1 MPRRLT
7 LSATLAVLAMF
18 ATLAALPILADGD
31 PQSGDPQSDAPQS
44 GDPQSDAPQ
53 SGDPQS
59 GDPQSGD
66 PQSGAPQAGD
76 PQPDDPDRPAADEPR
91 LTIEEELLVEDTA
104 PYLPETLSTAT
115 KSSTPMS
122 RIPASVSAL
131 SHSLLRDRNAL
142 VLGDALTNVPGVNA
156 QSNSGVHDLF
166 FIRGFDSLSSS
177 LVMTDGAPE
186 PEATFYQ
193 LYNVERVEVV
203 RGPAGFLYGGNPLA
217 GAVNLVRKRP
227 TGGTATRF
235 QLLGGS
241 HRATQ
246 TTLDFNHG
254 RPSGRAGFRVNAL
267 WQSSDGYRDDKAS
280 TVTAINPVFTFLA
293 GDDTSITF
301 SADVLRSD
309 FEPDAGI
316 PLLFGQ
322 IPDVPRERSYQTPF
336 DFSDQ
341 DLLRLRLD
349 VETRINS
356 KLTLRNKTYFTQLDW
371 DSKGTLINAAFP
383 NFSGGVDVFR
393 TRTNLDDR
401 QEFLG
406 NQLDLLTTWETGS
419 VKHHLVAGLE
429 LIQQTDRLQ
438 LDVGLL
444 PNIDL
449 FSPVETAP
457 ETDVLIPF
465 FGTTADVETTIVA
478 PYVLDEIELS
488 DRWRVFLGGR
498 FDAIDFA
505 DDAVGLNKSDSQ
517 VSPFFGALFSPT
529 EALSIYANYSQ
540 AFSPPSSTVAG
551 SDRDPE
557 EGRQFELG
565 FKTEHYGGKLR
576 TALSFYSL
584 EKEKIAIVDAT
595 GVTSQIGDQDS
606 EGFELEIASS
616 PRPRF
621 HWTFSYAYNDA
632 ELTRFTEIDPFL
644 MRVVNFSGNTPAYA
658 PEHLASLWLSK
669 RFDGGFGISGGARYV
684 GEQFIDED
692 NVFTIDAYTTLD
704 ALLTY
709 ERDRWGARLH
719 LRNLT
724 DEDYEGRGFGG
735 ASVLPADGFNLVGGI
750 HLNL

>member
-1 MPRRLT
+1 MTTKSRLGI
-7 LSATLAVLAMF
+7 LPALLCVLA
-18 ATLAALPILADGD
+18 APSILAEDE
-31 PQSGDPQSDAPQS
+31 
-44 GDPQSDAPQ
+44 
-53 SGDPQS
+53 
-59 GDPQSGD
+59 
-66 PQSGAPQAGD
+66 PQAT
-76 PQPDDPDRPAADEPR
+76 DPDRTAGEDGPR

-104 PYLPETLSTAT
+104 PYLPDTVSTAT

-122 RIPASVSAL
+122 RLPASVSAL
-131 SHSLLRDRNAL
+131 SYSLLRDRNAL
-142 VLGDALTNVPGVNA
+142 VLGDALTNIPGVNA

-203 RGPAGFLYGGNPLA
+203 RGPAGFLYGGNPVA

-227 TGGTATRF
+227 QGGTATRL

-241 HRATQ
+241 HSTFQ

-254 RPSGRAGFRVNAL
+254 RPSGRAGFRVNGL
-267 WQSSDGYRDDKAS
+267 WQSSGGYRDDKAS
-280 TVTAINPVFTFLA
+280 TVSAINPVFTFLA
-293 GDDTSITF
+293 GDDTAITF
-301 SADVLRSD
+301 SAGVLRSD

-341 DLLRLRLD
+341 DLLRLRLE
-349 VETRINS
+349 VETRLSS

-371 DSKGTLINAAFP
+371 ESKGTLINAAFP

-393 TRTNLDDR
+393 TRTVLDDR

-406 NQLDLLTTWETGS
+406 NQLDLLYAWDAGS
-419 VKHHLVAGLE
+419 VKHNLVAGLE
-429 LIQQTDRLQ
+429 LVQQTDKLQ

-444 PNIDL
+444 PSIDL
-449 FSPVETAP
+449 FAPVETAP
-457 ETDVLIPF
+457 ETDLLIPF
-465 FGTTADVETTIVA
+465 FGTTADVETVIVA
-478 PYVLDEIELS
+478 PYLLDEIELS
-488 DRWRVFLGGR
+488 GKWRVFLGGR
-498 FDAIDFA
+498 FDSIDFS
-505 DDAVGLNKSDSQ
+505 DDAVGLDKSGSQ

-529 EALSIYANYSQ
+529 EAVSIYVNYAE

-557 EGRQFELG
+557 EGQQVELG
-565 FKTEHYGGKLR
+565 IKSEHFGGKLR

-584 EKEKIAIVDAT
+584 QKEKIAITGAT
-595 GVTSQIGDQDS
+595 GVTSQTGDQES

-616 PRPRF
+616 PSPRF

-644 MRVVNFSGNTPAYA
+644 MTVVNYSGNTPVYA
-658 PEHLASLWLSK
+658 PEHLASLWLSR
-669 RFDGGFGISGGARYV
+669 RFEGGFGISGGARYV

-692 NVFTIDAYTTLD
+692 NVFEIDAYTALD

-709 ERDRWGARLH
+709 ESERWGARLH
-719 LRNLT
+719 LRNLLG
-724 DEDYEGRGFGG
+724 EEYEGRGFGG
-735 ASVLPADGFNLVGGI
+735 AAVLPADGFNLMGGL
-750 HLNL
+750 HFNL

>member
-1 MPRRLT
+1 MPRTMSRLRA
-7 LSATLAVLAMF
+7 SG
-18 ATLAALPILADGD
+18 AALPRLRASGAALPLILVLATLTPWTAALAGVAPEPTDNAEAAEPDGD
-31 PQSGDPQSDAPQS
+31 G
-44 GDPQSDAPQ
+44 
-53 SGDPQS
+53 
-59 GDPQSGD
+59 
-66 PQSGAPQAGD
+66 
-76 PQPDDPDRPAADEPR
+76 PR

-104 PYLPETLSTAT
+104 PYLPDTLSTAT
-115 KSSTPMS
+115 KRSTPMGLL
-122 RIPASVSAL
+122 PASVSAL
-131 SHSLLRDRNAL
+131 SYSLLRDRNAL

-166 FIRGFDSLSSS
+166 FIRGFESLSSS

-227 TGGTATRF
+227 VGDTYTRF

-241 HRATQ
+241 HSTSQA
-246 TTLDFNHG
+246 TLDFNHG
-254 RPSGRAGFRVNAL
+254 LPSGRAGFRLNGL

-280 TVTAINPVFTFLA
+280 TVSAINPVFTFLA
-293 GDDTSITF
+293 GDDTSITV
-301 SADVLRSD
+301 SAEVLRSD

-316 PLLFGQ
+316 PLLFGSL
-322 IPDVPRERSYQTPF
+322 PDVPRERSYQTPF

-341 DLLRLRLD
+341 DLLRLRVDL
-349 VETRINS
+349 ESRLSSN
-356 KLTLRNKTYFTQLDW
+356 LTLRNKTYFTQLDW

-383 NFSGGVDVFR
+383 NFAGGVDVFR
-393 TRTNLDDR
+393 TRTVLDDR

-419 VKHHLVAGLE
+419 VTHNLVAGLE
-429 LIQQTDRLQ
+429 LVQQTDKLQ

-444 PNIDL
+444 PSVDL
-449 FSPVETAP
+449 FNPVETAP

-465 FGTTADVETTIVA
+465 FGTTADARTVIVA
-478 PYVLDEIELS
+478 PYVLDEIELTE
-488 DRWRVFLGGR
+488 RWRLFLGGR
-498 FDAIDFA
+498 FDSIDFT
-505 DDAVGLNKSDSQ
+505 DDAVRPAGGGQTGSLDSSDSQ
-517 VSPFFGALFSPT
+517 VSPFFGALFSPA
-529 EALSIYANYSQ
+529 EALSLYVNYAE

-551 SDRDPE
+551 TGREPE
-557 EGRQFELG
+557 EGRQVELG
-565 FKTEHYGGKLR
+565 FKTEHMGGKLR
-576 TALSFYSL
+576 TALAFYSL
-584 EKEKIAIVDAT
+584 QKKKIAIVDAT
-595 GVTSQIGDQDS
+595 GVTSQIGDQES
-606 EGFELEIASS
+606 QGFELEIASS

-632 ELTRFTEIDPFL
+632 ELTRFTEIDPFFFQ
-644 MRVVNFSGNTPAYA
+644 VVDHSGNTPAYA
-658 PEHLASLWLSK
+658 PQHLASLWLSK

-684 GEQFIDED
+684 SEQFIDED
-692 NVFTIDAYTTLD
+692 NTFEIDAYTTLD

-724 DEDYEGRGFGG
+724 DEEYLGRGFGG
-735 ASVLPADGFNLVGGI
+735 ASVLPADGFNLMGGF

>member
-1 MPRRLT
+1 MPRRLM
-7 LSATLAVLAMF
+7 LLLV
-18 ATLAALPILADGD
+18 LAALAAGTAQLAAEPTDAEAGDDAQQTTDGD
-31 PQSGDPQSDAPQS
+31 
-44 GDPQSDAPQ
+44 
-53 SGDPQS
+53 
-59 GDPQSGD
+59 
-66 PQSGAPQAGD
+66 
-76 PQPDDPDRPAADEPR
+76 PR

-104 PYLPETLSTAT
+104 PYLPDTLSTAT
-115 KSSTPMS
+115 KSSRPLA
-122 RIPASVSAL
+122 RVPASVSAL

-166 FIRGFDSLSSS
+166 FIRGFESLSSS

-227 TGGTATRF
+227 IGGTHGRL
-235 QLLGGS
+235 QVLGGS
-241 HRATQ
+241 HSTTQ
-246 TTLDFNHG
+246 TTLDFNYG
-254 RPSGRAGFRVNAL
+254 QPSGRAGFRVNSL

-280 TVTAINPVFTFLA
+280 TVAAINPVFTFLA
-293 GDDTSITF
+293 GDNTSITI

-316 PLLFGQ
+316 PLLFGSL
-322 IPDVPRERSYQTPF
+322 PDVPRERSYQTPF

-341 DLLRLRLD
+341 DLLRLRVD
-349 VETRINS
+349 VESRLSS

-383 NFSGGVDVFR
+383 NFTGGVDVFR
-393 TRTNLDDR
+393 TRTVLDDR

-406 NQLDLLTTWETGS
+406 NQLDFLTSWETGR
-419 VKHHLVAGLE
+419 VTHNLIAGLE
-429 LIQQTDRLQ
+429 LVQQTDKLR

-444 PNIDL
+444 PQVDL
-449 FSPVETAP
+449 FNPVETAP

-465 FGTTADVETTIVA
+465 FGTTADVETVIVA

-488 DRWRVFLGGR
+488 ESWRLFLGGR
-498 FDAIDFA
+498 FDSIDFS
-505 DDAVGLNKSDSQ
+505 DDASGVDTSDSQ
-517 VSPFFGALFSPT
+517 VSPFFGALFSAT
-529 EALSIYANYSQ
+529 ETVSIYVNYAE

-551 SDRDPE
+551 SARDPE

-565 FKTEHYGGKLR
+565 FKSEYFGGKLR
-576 TALSFYSL
+576 TALAFYNL
-584 EKEKIAIVDAT
+584 EKDKIAIVDAS
-595 GVTSQIGDQDS
+595 GVTSQIGDQES
-606 EGFELEIASS
+606 QGFELEIASS
-616 PRPRF
+616 PRPSL

-632 ELTRFTEIDPFL
+632 ELTRFTEIDPFFFQI
-644 MRVVNFSGNTPAYA
+644 VDYSGNTPAYA

-684 GEQFIDED
+684 SEQFIDED
-692 NVFTIDAYTTLD
+692 NTFEIDAYTTLD

-724 DEDYEGRGFGG
+724 DEDYLGRGFGG
-735 ASVLPADGFNLVGGI
+735 ASVLPADGFNLMGGF

>member
-1 MPRRLT
+1 MSRKLPYYL
-7 LSATLAVLAMF
+7 LLAALASWPL
-18 ATLAALPILADGD
+18 TLAAETTD
-31 PQSGDPQSDAPQS
+31 DAPAE
-44 GDPQSDAPQ
+44 PATE
-53 SGDPQS
+53 
-59 GDPQSGD
+59 
-66 PQSGAPQAGD
+66 
-76 PQPDDPDRPAADEPR
+76 DDPR

-104 PYLPETLSTAT
+104 PYLPDTTSTAT
-115 KSSTPMS
+115 KSRAPLT
-122 RIPASVSAL
+122 RVPASVSAL

-142 VLGDALTNVPGVNA
+142 VLGDALTGVPGVNA

-166 FIRGFDSLSSS
+166 FIRGFESLSSS

-227 TGGTATRF
+227 VGETHARF

-241 HRATQ
+241 HSTTQ
-246 TTLDFNHG
+246 ATLDFNHG
-254 RPSGRAGFRVNAL
+254 AASGRAGFRVNGL

-280 TVTAINPVFTFLA
+280 TVAAINPVFTFLA
-293 GDDTSITF
+293 GDNTAITF

-316 PLLFGQ
+316 PLLFGAV
-322 IPDVPRERSYQTPF
+322 PDVPRERSYQTPF

-349 VETRINS
+349 VESRLSSNW
-356 KLTLRNKTYFTQLDW
+356 TLRNKTYFTQLDW
-371 DSKGTLINAAFP
+371 QSKGTLINAAFP

-393 TRTNLDDR
+393 TRTVLDDR

-406 NQLDLLTTWETGS
+406 NQLDLLTTWKTGPLT
-419 VKHHLVAGLE
+419 HHLVAGLE
-429 LIQQTDRLQ
+429 LVQQTDRLQ
-438 LDVGLL
+438 LDIGLL
-444 PNIDL
+444 PEIDL
-449 FSPVETAP
+449 VSPVETAP
-457 ETDVLIPF
+457 ETDFLLPF
-465 FGTTADVETTIVA
+465 FGTTADVETVIVA

-488 DRWRVFLGGR
+488 DRWRLFLGGR
-498 FDAIDFA
+498 FDSIDFS
-505 DDAVGLNKSDSQ
+505 DDAVGLSSSDSQ
-517 VSPFFGALFSPT
+517 VSPFFGALFAPT
-529 EALSIYANYSQ
+529 EALSLYVNYAQ

-551 SDRDPE
+551 TGREPE
-557 EGRQFELG
+557 EGRQVELG
-565 FKTEHYGGKLR
+565 IKTEHRGGKLR
-576 TALSFYSL
+576 TSLAFYSL
-584 EKEKIAIVDAT
+584 EKDKIAIVDAT
-595 GVTSQIGDQDS
+595 GVTAQVGDQES
-606 EGFELEIASS
+606 QGVELEIAAS

-632 ELTRFTEIDPFL
+632 ELTRFTEFDPFI
-644 MRVVNFSGNTPAYA
+644 MSIVDHSGNVPAYA

-669 RFDGGFGISGGARYV
+669 RFDSGFGVSGGARYV

-692 NVFTIDAYTTLD
+692 NLFTIDDYTVLD

-724 DEDYEGRGFGG
+724 DQEYEGRGFGSV
-735 ASVLPADGFNLVGGI
+735 SVLPADGFNWMGGF
-750 HLNL
+750 HFNL

>member
-1 MPRRLT
+1 MNDKGHPTMSRRH
-7 LSATLAVLAMF
+7 LSILALAMF
-18 ATLAALPILADGD
+18 AAWSMTLAAEMTD
-31 PQSGDPQSDAPQS
+31 DA
-44 GDPQSDAPQ
+44 
-53 SGDPQS
+53 
-59 GDPQSGD
+59 
-66 PQSGAPQAGD
+66 QAGSAN
-76 PQPDDPDRPAADEPR
+76 DDDPR

-104 PYLPETLSTAT
+104 PYLPETSSTAT
-115 KSSTPMS
+115 KSRAPMH
-122 RIPASVSAL
+122 RLPASVSAL

-166 FIRGFDSLSSS
+166 FIRGFESLSSS

-227 TGGTATRF
+227 MGETSGRF

-241 HRATQ
+241 HSTTQ
-246 TTLDFNHG
+246 ATLDFNHG
-254 RPSGRAGFRVNAL
+254 LGSGRAGFRVNGM

-280 TVTAINPVFTFLA
+280 TVAAINPVFTFLA
-293 GDDTSITF
+293 GDNTAVTI

-316 PLLFGQ
+316 PLLFGA
-322 IPDVPRERSYQTPF
+322 IPDVPAERSYQTPF

-349 VETRINS
+349 VESRLSSNW
-356 KLTLRNKTYFTQLDW
+356 TLRNKTYFTQLDW
-371 DSKGTLINAAFP
+371 QSKGTLINAAFP
-383 NFSGGVDVFR
+383 TIEGGIDVFR
-393 TRTNLDDR
+393 TRTVLDDR

-406 NQLDLLTTWETGS
+406 NQLDLSTSRRTGS
-419 VKHHLVAGLE
+419 VTHNLVVGLE
-429 LIQQTDRLQ
+429 LVQQTDRLQ
-438 LDVGLL
+438 LDVGFL

-449 FSPVETAP
+449 FNPVEFAP
-457 ETDVLIPF
+457 ETDFLLPG
-465 FGTTADVETTIVA
+465 FGVTADAETVIVA
-478 PYVLDEIELS
+478 PYVLDEIELG
-488 DRWRVFLGGR
+488 DRWRLFLGGR
-498 FDAIDFA
+498 FDSIDFT
-505 DDAVGLNKSDSQ
+505 DDAVGADSSDSQ
-517 VSPFFGALFSPT
+517 VSPFFGALFAPT
-529 EALSIYANYSQ
+529 EALSVYVNYAE

-551 SDRDPE
+551 TGREPE
-557 EGRQFELG
+557 EGRQVELG
-565 FKTEHYGGKLR
+565 LKTEHWGGKLR
-576 TALSFYSL
+576 TALAFYSL
-584 EKEKIAIVDAT
+584 TKDKIAIVDAT
-595 GVTSQIGDQDS
+595 GVTSQIGDQES
-606 EGFELEIASS
+606 QGFEFEIAAS

-632 ELTRFTEIDPFL
+632 ELTRFTELDPFT
-644 MRVVNFSGNTPAYA
+644 FSIADYSGNVPAYA

-669 RFDGGFGISGGARYV
+669 RFDSGFGVSGGARYV
-684 GEQFIDED
+684 SEQFIDED
-692 NVFTIDAYTTLD
+692 NAFTIDAYTVLD

-724 DEDYEGRGFGG
+724 DEEYYGRGFGS
-735 ASVLPADGFNLVGGI
+735 ASVLPADGFNLMGGF
-750 HLNL
+750 HLNF